1 MSGLDE
7 SRDTDTAATGDA
19 VTPLVIQA
27 TPPAPPRFSP
37 RTRDFLAWVAL
48 PPLVCRNDGRV
59 ANELPPVYRL
69 GGCARS
75 RFDSG

>member
-48 PPLVCRNDGRV
+48 PPARMPKRWTRGERAGPGLPSGRM
-59 ANELPPVYRL
+59 
-69 GGCARS
+69 RS
-75 RFDSG
+75 KSV